1 MQKMAATDQKAPGNP
16 PAIATITTRSGS
28 MPIRRSARNVPQV
41 SAKERLRSETISYA
55 TSTESLP
62 GATPPV
68 REDLAT
74 SKVDATVA
82 CEKDGGKGKGGFR
95 RKEKK
100 KEEVSEMIW

>member
-1 MQKMAATDQKAPGNP
+1 MGHAKMAATDQKAPGI
-16 PAIATITTRSGS
+16 ATIATITTRSGS
-28 MPIRRSARNVPQV
+28 MPVRRSARNVPQV

-74 SKVDATVA
+74 TKVDATVA
-82 CEKDGGKGKGGFR
+82 YEDGGKGKGSAR
-95 RKEKK
+95 SKKEKK
-100 KEEVSEMIW
+100 GRSE